1 MKLRNLNGAI
11 RKFEG
16 APTVGVMTPLG
27 YIHVP
32 VQKTGL
38 MEALKTLSDDGQV
51 ETHMEIAEDGRLT
64 VLPEGRAIIDA
75 MEIGAADA
83 GDPPFGDAGDPPF
96 GDADVDLLADDT
108 IDIEEVIAAAPVDDL
123 LADLI
128 SAADFRGEMVDI
140 SEVED
145 LLA

>member
-38 MEALKTLSDDGQV
+38 MEALKTLSDDGQA

-75 MEIGAADA
+75 MEIDAADA
-83 GDPPFGDAGDPPF
+83 GDPPFDAVP
-96 GDADVDLLADDT
+96 DAAYGADDDLLADDT
-108 IDIEEVIAAAPVDDL
+108 IDIEEAIAAAPVDDL
-123 LADLI
+123 LADEPI
-128 SAADFRGEMVDI
+128 
-140 SEVED
+140 ED

>member
-38 MEALKTLSDDGQV
+38 MEALKTLSDDGQA

-83 GDPPFGDAGDPPF
+83 GDPPFGG
-96 GDADVDLLADDT
+96 ADVDLLADDT

-123 LADLI
+123 LAD
-128 SAADFRGEMVDI
+128 DT
-140 SEVED
+140 VED

>member
-83 GDPPFGDAGDPPF
+83 GDPPFGDTD
-96 GDADVDLLADDT
+96 DLLADDT

-123 LADLI
+123 LAD
-128 SAADFRGEMVDI
+128 DT
-140 SEVED
+140 VED